1 MKLAEALQ
9 ERSDLNTKIAELRR
23 RLENCLL
30 VQDGEEPAEDP
41 KQLLQELDGS
51 VERMEKLMAAINLTN
66 CKTTVNGMT
75 LTELIA
81 KKDALKVKV
90 SNYKTFVYTVG
101 SGADRARGTEIK
113 IKAVIKASEM
123 QKAVDQMAKEIRL
136 LDNRLQQTNWE
147 TDLQE

>member
-1 MKLAEALQ
+1 
-9 ERSDLNTKIAELRR
+9 
-23 RLENCLL
+23 
-30 VQDGEEPAEDP
+30 
-41 KQLLQELDGS
+41 
-51 VERMEKLMAAINLTN
+51 MAAINLTN

-113 IKAVIKASEM
+113 IKAVIKASEL
-123 QKAVDQMAKEIRL
+123 QKLVDKLSKEIRL

-147 TDLQE
+147 TDLLE